1 MDELVGWGNG
11 LVLDSVDL
19 GGVFRHAVLGRGDV
33 EVLAHSSL
41 VALLRVA
48 AMGEEPLMVKPVG
61 CGDALCLWTPS
72 SFLTL
77 LEACRRDEFAE
88 AGEPGL
94 LDEYPPVLVCG
105 SLAAAK
111 TAEIGDVGW
120 LLVLGDQRV
129 FVSSGQVARIAR
141 THHDRVACG
150 CTDDRGFRLNFGLA
164 GEPAV
169 D

>member
-1 MDELVGWGNG
+1 
-11 LVLDSVDL
+11 
-19 GGVFRHAVLGRGDV
+19 
-33 EVLAHSSL
+33 
-41 VALLRVA
+41 
-48 AMGEEPLMVKPVG
+48 
-61 CGDALCLWTPS
+61 
-72 SFLTL
+72 
-77 LEACRRDEFAE
+77 
-88 AGEPGL
+88 
-94 LDEYPPVLVCG
+94 VLVCG